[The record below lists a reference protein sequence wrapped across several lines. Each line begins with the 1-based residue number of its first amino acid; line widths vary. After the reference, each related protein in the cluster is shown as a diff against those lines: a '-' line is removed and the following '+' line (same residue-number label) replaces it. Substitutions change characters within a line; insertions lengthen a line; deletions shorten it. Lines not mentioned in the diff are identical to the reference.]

1 MNESLL
7 ITLKTI
13 CKEIPRC
20 WEQWKAGWKHDA
32 WIDLKLEINYNFYHW
47 WLSKRTTSRF
57 AKFFNALSREDLSG
71 YTEPTPQEALASL
84 ESCIEGREWRN
95 EMGF

>member
-13 CKEIPRC
+13 CKEIPPC
-20 WEQWKAGWKHDA
+20 WKEWKAGWKADA
-32 WIDLKLEINYNFYHW
+32 WIDLRSEVHYNFYHW

-57 AKFFNALSREDLSG
+57 AWFFNALSREDLSG
-71 YTEPTPQEALASL
+71 YTEPSLEDCVTAL

-95 EMGF
+95 EMGY

>member
-7 ITLKTI
+7 ITLKKI
-13 CKEIPRC
+13 CKEIPRFLKDFRSE
-20 WEQWKAGWKHDA
+20 WREDA
-32 WIDLKLEINYNFYHW
+32 WIDLKSEINYNFHHW
-47 WLSKRTTSRF
+47 WFSKRTTSRLSW
-57 AKFFNALSREDLSG
+57 FFNALSREDLSG

-95 EMGF
+95 EMGY